1 MSAPPPNALQG
12 AIQKLAYREPLSGA
26 DAEAAFGIVM
36 QGEATGVQVAA
47 LLSALRVTG
56 ESPEVVAGVVRALKS
71 VMVSLDVEDPDSLVD
86 TCGTGGGAV
95 STFNIST
102 AAAIVAA
109 GAGVRIAKH
118 GNRSFTTR
126 SGSADV
132 LEALGVP
139 IEVTLPT
146 MKRALEEAGIVFMY
160 APLMHPAMRHV
171 GPVRRELATP
181 TVMNIVGPLANPARA
196 GRQVVGVGD
205 LDRAPVLAGALSV
218 LGTIHALVV
227 HGEPG
232 LDEVSPLGPT
242 HVIEVR
248 NGSTSRWTINPE
260 DHGFKKIAREDLA
273 GSEPGENARTIE
285 KVLDGGG
292 AKGARAAVVLNA
304 AAAIYVSGRVKSYSE
319 GVASAAKAI
328 DSGEA
333 KSVLIRLRR
342 AYTTPSGATR

>member
-1 MSAPPPNALQG
+1 MSAPQPNALQG
-12 AIQKLAYREPLSGA
+12 AIQKLAHHELLSGE
-26 DAEAAFGIVM
+26 DAEAAFGIIM

-71 VMVSLDVEDPDSLVD
+71 VMVALDVDDPDSLVD

-118 GNRSFTTR
+118 GNRSFTSR

-139 IEVTLPT
+139 IEVNLPI

-160 APLMHPAMRHV
+160 APQMHPAMRHV
-171 GPVRRELATP
+171 GPVRRELAIP

-196 GRQVVGVGD
+196 GRQVVGVAD
-205 LDRAPVLAGALSV
+205 LERAPILAGALSA

-248 NGSTSRWTINPE
+248 NGSTSSWTIKPE

-273 GSEPGENARTIE
+273 GSEPQDNARTIE
-285 KVLDGGG
+285 KVFEGGG
-292 AKGARAAVVLNA
+292 PKGARAAIVLNA
-304 AAAIYVSGRVKSYSE
+304 AAAIYVSGRVKSYVE
-319 GVASAAKAI
+319 GVGAATKSI

-333 KSVLIRLRR
+333 AAVLNRLRR
-342 AYTTPSGATR
+342 AYTTPASATR